1 MTTQREVIEAFIH
14 DESAP
19 NVASN
24 LRRAQSADHPATEYL
39 CGGRDGREVVV
50 ARRDPIQML
59 TVYQNFPFLG
69 MRMRTTHVRRVART
83 VRRELADTDIE
94 DMQLTIHGR
103 REDEA
108 PLIGNHVE
116 VDF

>member
-39 CGGRDGREVVV
+39 CGGRDGREVVI

-59 TVYQNFPFLG
+59 TVYQNFPYIG
-69 MRMRTTHVRRVART
+69 IRMRTTHVRRVART
-83 VRRELADTDIE
+83 VRSEIADTNVE
-94 DMQLTIHGR
+94 DMQVTVHGR
-103 REDEA
+103 RDEEA
-108 PLIGNHVE
+108 PILGDDVE